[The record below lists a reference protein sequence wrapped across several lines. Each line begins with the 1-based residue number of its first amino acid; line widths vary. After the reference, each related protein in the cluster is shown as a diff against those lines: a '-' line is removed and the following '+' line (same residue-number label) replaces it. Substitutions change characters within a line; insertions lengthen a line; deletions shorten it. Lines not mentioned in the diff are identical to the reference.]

1 MILFAMTEVEHP
13 DCLGGPNFEPDLIVN
28 GRLTRLCKGAKMP
41 QPSKSQK
48 QQEALSL
55 KLMKQQ
61 LKASKKPVEMPSFE
75 MPEMPAAPPPAP
87 PPPPGAMS
95 SDVMDSEQEARRKA
109 SKRTNYG
116 SGTIF
121 AGETGGY
128 LGGQKTLLG

>member
-1 MILFAMTEVEHP
+1 MILCAMTEVEHP
-13 DCLGGPNFEPDLIVN
+13 DCLGGPHFEPDLVFN

-41 QPSKSQK
+41 QPTKSQK
-48 QQEALSL
+48 RQEALSL
-55 KLMKQQ
+55 RLMQQQ
-61 LKASKKPVEMPSFE
+61 LKASKQPMGIEMPSLE
-75 MPEMPAAPPPAP
+75 IPQAP
-87 PPPPGAMS
+87 PPPPPPPSAMS

>member
-1 MILFAMTEVEHP
+1 MTEVEHP
-13 DCLGGPNFEPDLIVN
+13 DFLGGPNFEPDLIVN

-41 QPSKSQK
+41 QPSKAQK
-48 QQEALSL
+48 KQEALSL

-61 LKASKKPVEMPSFE
+61 LKASQQPMGIEMPSIE
-75 MPEMPAAPPPAP
+75 IPEMPPTP
-87 PPPPGAMS
+87 PPPPAAMS
-95 SDVMDSEQEARRKA
+95 SDVADAEQDARRKA

-116 SGTIF
+116 AGTIF